1 MNSYTFSK
9 KQLFYLFFKRILDI
23 LFALFLTITFLPF
36 FLLISLL
43 VILSSP
49 GPIIFKQIRTGYK
62 KIPFKIYKFRTMKT
76 EIQIDGKPLTDKER
90 LTKIGFFLRKFSL
103 DELPQ
108 VFNVILGQMSFIGPR
123 PFLINDLNT
132 YTLEEEIR
140 FLLKPGISS
149 WTGVNGRNSLS
160 IKKKY
165 SLEIFYVKNI
175 SLWLDIKIF
184 FKTIL
189 VVVRGKN
196 IDDNINKKRIAA
208 EIRER

>member
-1 MNSYTFSK
+1 
-9 KQLFYLFFKRILDI
+9 
-23 LFALFLTITFLPF
+23 
-36 FLLISLL
+36 
-43 VILSSP
+43 
-49 GPIIFKQIRTGYK
+49 
-62 KIPFKIYKFRTMKT
+62 MKT